1 MFIDEY
7 VAKVVELEWITT
19 SNNAAQQ
26 LIDRAN
32 RDYPRYLMQRSY
44 EAASGTPSYHFRFT
58 VTNEDAMSLITVLEQ
73 MEGV

>member
-26 LIDRAN
+26 VIDRAN
-32 RDYPRYLMQRSY
+32 RDYPRYLMQRSF
-44 EAASGTPSYHFRFT
+44 ETASETPTYHFSFT
-58 VTNEDAMSLITVLEQ
+58 VSNEDAMHLITVLKQ

>member
-7 VAKVVELEWITT
+7 VAKVVELEWTTT

-32 RDYPRYLMQRSY
+32 REYPRYLMERSY
-44 EAASGTPSYHFRFT
+44 ETATGTPSYHFRFT
-58 VTNEDAMSLITVLEQ
+58 VSNEDAMHLVTVLKQ

>member
-1 MFIDEY
+1 MFLDEY
-7 VAKVVELEWITT
+7 VAKVVELEWITN

-44 EAASGTPSYHFRFT
+44 EVASGTPTYHFRFT
-58 VTNEDAMSLITVLEQ
+58 VSVEDAMTLTTVLKQ